1 MERLLLPALL
11 ILLASC
17 ACTRKIY
24 VPVERE
30 TVRTDS
36 VYAGRLRVD
45 SVALRDSVAVI
56 QVGDTVYV
64 TRYRDRYRYRERTDT
79 VFKIETDTVR
89 VSETHTV
96 EDKLTTRGIYSFS
109 GFTFLFAFLCLAA
122 GVGVA
127 AARIKEG
134 RKI

>member
-1 MERLLLPALL
+1 MERLLIPAIL
-11 ILLASC
+11 IILSAC

-45 SVALRDSVAVI
+45 SVMLRDSVAVI
-56 QVGDTVYV
+56 QLGDTVYV
-64 TRYRDRYRYRERTDT
+64 TKYRDRYRYRERTDT
-79 VFKIETDTVR
+79 VYMAATDTVL
-89 VSETHTV
+89 VSEAHTMN
-96 EDKLTTRGIYSFS
+96 DKSTTGRYSFS
-109 GFTFLFAFLCLAA
+109 GFAFLFASLCLAA

-127 AARIKEG
+127 VARIKGG